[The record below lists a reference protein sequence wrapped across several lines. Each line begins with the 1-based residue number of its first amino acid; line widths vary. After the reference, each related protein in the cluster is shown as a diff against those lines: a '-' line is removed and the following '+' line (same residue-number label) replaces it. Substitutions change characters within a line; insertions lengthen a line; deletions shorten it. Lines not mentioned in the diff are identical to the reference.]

1 MLVMQV
7 DKFFGAGCKSPLAV
21 KSATRAK
28 RLTRCDSG
36 TNSIVWMKEE
46 IVRRLTAGREFFP
59 LTAVSDDDRAPDL
72 WIRVFC
78 FPVCISWGSFPDFYF
93 RGSLKS
99 RAFHDCFF

>member
-36 TNSIVWMKEE
+36 TNSIVWMKEDTVSFY
-46 IVRRLTAGREFFP
+46 IVQK
-59 LTAVSDDDRAPDL
+59 
-72 WIRVFC
+72 FC
-78 FPVCISWGSFPDFYF
+78 CSMM
-93 RGSLKS
+93 
-99 RAFHDCFF
+99 